1 MDNIIQFKVSKHEM
15 NKEVKN
21 LIWTA
26 KAIGNKEGQYNFDCV
41 FVDENGFVH
50 ASDGLRYQNARIY
63 DLIEPG
69 YYNVVKLTKTLIQL
83 SKNNDCLYLYPS
95 EEILK
100 ILVNF
105 DGKISGE
112 FELKEE
118 MGNTSDKSHFLSIVF
133 YFISKFYDQPFNYN
147 FIFDIFDDLED
158 NWVFYKFGDGGT
170 AIFISLGLERNVV
183 VMPLKIRWENK

>member
-26 KAIGNKEGQYNFDCV
+26 KAIGNKEGRYNFDCV

-50 ASDGLRYQNARIY
+50 ASDGSRYQNARIY

-83 SKNNDCLYLYPS
+83 SKNNDCLYPS

-100 ILVNF
+100 SLVNF

-158 NWVFYKFGDGGT
+158 NWIFYKYEDSIQ
-170 AIFISLGLERNVV
+170 AVLKSMELERNVV
-183 VMPLKIRWENK
+183 VASLEIR